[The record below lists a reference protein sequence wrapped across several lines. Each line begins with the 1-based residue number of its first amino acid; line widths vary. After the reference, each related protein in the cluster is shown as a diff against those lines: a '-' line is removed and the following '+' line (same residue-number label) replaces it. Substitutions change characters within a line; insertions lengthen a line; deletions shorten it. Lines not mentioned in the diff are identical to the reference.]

1 MVTTAQRGTW
11 GSKAGFILAA
21 SGSAV
26 GLGNIWGFPTQVGQ
40 GGGAVFVL
48 VYLVCVLFIC
58 LPIMVAE
65 LVLGRRAQLDP
76 VGSFSLIRPGSNWWL
91 VGALGVLAGAGI
103 LSFYSVIAGWSVA
116 YIWFTA
122 SGAVTG
128 DADAVGAFFGNFTAN
143 GPLSVGLTLVI
154 LTATAAVLV
163 GGVQSGIE
171 RVTKVMMPVLIG
183 LLLILAIRAASLPGA
198 AEGLAYYLRPD
209 FSRILDPT
217 VINAALGQAF
227 FSLSLGMGAMLTYGS
242 YLSKR
247 ESLVTAACW
256 VVALDTGMALLAGF
270 IIFPAG
276 FSIEGFDPSA
286 GGPGLIFAVLPR
298 LFATLPGGQLV
309 GAAFFILLT
318 MAALTSTISLL
329 EVPVAHFIDA
339 HKWTRRKAVLLVTT
353 GVFLLAVPSALG
365 NGAVGVLGSLPG
377 LGVDFLTMMGTVWND
392 FALPIGGLLTAVFV
406 GWVWRVDQAIEEVE
420 LHGAPFPARRL
431 WSVLIRYVCPVA
443 ISVIIV
449 YTFMS

>member
-76 VGSFSLIRPGSNWWL
+76 VGSFSLIRPGSKWWL

-122 SGAVTG
+122 SGAVAG

-143 GPLSVGLTLVI
+143 GPLSVGLTLAV

-171 RVTKVMMPVLIG
+171 RVTKVMMPTLIG

-209 FSRILDPT
+209 FSRILDPA

-329 EVPVAHFIDA
+329 EVPVAHFIDV

>member
-76 VGSFSLIRPGSNWWL
+76 VGSFSLIRPGSKWWL

-209 FSRILDPT
+209 FSRILDPA

-270 IIFPAG
+270 IIFPSG

-309 GAAFFILLT
+309 GAAFFILLS

-365 NGAVGVLGSLPG
+365 NGAVEVLGSLPG